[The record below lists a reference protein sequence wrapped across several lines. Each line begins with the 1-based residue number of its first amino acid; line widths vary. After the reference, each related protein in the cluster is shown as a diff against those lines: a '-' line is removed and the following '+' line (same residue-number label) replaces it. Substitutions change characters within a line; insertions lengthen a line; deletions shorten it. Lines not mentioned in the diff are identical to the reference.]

1 MSVFLVV
8 RGWPVAS
15 VLGLLEAQEAS
26 ARERAERLRSE
37 LEDAEREVERLA
49 TAREMV
55 SQVLSQTEEK
65 GSQDAVA
72 CPDAPRAVP
81 KRGSV
86 VPHRREGLDVRVLAP
101 DYQRIMSVLAS
112 RTPQGGLRAK
122 DLAQLLEL
130 ELVPAKIEGLR
141 AKLKRLVERGWV
153 VRSGSGMFAAVTVS
167 AG

>member
-1 MSVFLVV
+1 M
-8 RGWPVAS
+8 AS
-15 VLGLLEAQEAS
+15 VLGVLEAKETS

-37 LEDAEREVERLA
+37 LEDAEREVERLV

-55 SQVLSQTEEK
+55 SQVLSQTQET
-65 GSQDAVA
+65 GSQEAVA
-72 CPDAPRAVP
+72 CPDAPRVVP

-86 VPHRREGLDVRVLAP
+86 VPHRREDLDVDVLAP
-101 DYQRIMSVLAS
+101 DYQQIMSVLAS
-112 RTPQGGLRAK
+112 RAPQGGLRAK
-122 DLAQLLEL
+122 NLAQLLEL

-153 VRSGSGMFAAVTVS
+153 VQSASGMFAAETGS